1 MIVRALTA
9 VLFGTVALAAVEA
22 NAQSAAQTNRI
33 ATRACMSFL
42 LSQAG
47 QMGLDVAPGDITLS
61 TGPGSG
67 RGNSNRIPV
76 QFSVDSPN
84 VTASGTCLAI
94 TTAGNQGHVA
104 DVALN
109 FINK

>member
-1 MIVRALTA
+1 MNVRALTGSR
-9 VLFGTVALAAVEA
+9 LPP
-22 NAQSAAQTNRI
+22 SRPKRSRPRKSNRI
-33 ATRACMSFL
+33 ATRACMGFL

-47 QMGLDVAPGDITLS
+47 QMGLDVAPGDS
-61 TGPGSG
+61 TRTTAPDSG
-67 RGNSNRIPV
+67 RGDTNRIPV
-76 QFSVDSPN
+76 RFSVDSPN
-84 VTASGTCLAI
+84 VTASGACLAI